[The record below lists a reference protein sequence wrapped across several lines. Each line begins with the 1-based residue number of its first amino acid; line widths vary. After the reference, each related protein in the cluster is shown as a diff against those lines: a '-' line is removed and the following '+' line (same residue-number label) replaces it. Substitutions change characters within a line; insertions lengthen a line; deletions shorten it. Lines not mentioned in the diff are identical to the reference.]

1 MEPRQLPLP
10 QASQSSQRLP
20 LGTGPHLGHTGGEH
34 PLCFRAW
41 LCAPFLGAL
50 GGAGGGHE
58 WAGHW
63 METRQ
68 VSGRCGL
75 LRAGCP
81 PAPGLPRV
89 SSLRGSSPKSC
100 GPGSWLS
107 CPWELGRSV
116 QTTGP
121 AQGQSQIQKTLGRP
135 RQCRQALSTAPS
147 PILGAA
153 AVLGLTSPL
162 RTFGAEDGSCRLTP

>member
-81 PAPGLPRV
+81 PCTGITQSVFATWFQSQVVWSWVLALLPMGIGAL
-89 SSLRGSSPKSC
+89 SSDHRTC
-100 GPGSWLS
+100 PGSVS
-107 CPWELGRSV
+107 DPENLGE
-116 QTTGP
+116 
-121 AQGQSQIQKTLGRP
+121 AQ
-135 RQCRQALSTAPS
+135 
-147 PILGAA
+147 
-153 AVLGLTSPL
+153 AV
-162 RTFGAEDGSCRLTP
+162 